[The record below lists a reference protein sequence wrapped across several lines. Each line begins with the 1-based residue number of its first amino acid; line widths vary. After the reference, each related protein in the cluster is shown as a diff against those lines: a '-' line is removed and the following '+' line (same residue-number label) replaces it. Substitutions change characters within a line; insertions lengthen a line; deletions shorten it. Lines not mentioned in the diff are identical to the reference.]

1 MNKDEAIACLNKALT
16 IRNLSN
22 HTITMYDM
30 YLRHFLDHCNKE
42 DVSNLELKDAQDYC
56 LMMIDR
62 GDAPSSINTCM
73 CALRYFYEAVLS
85 KTYTRKQFPNLK
97 FSESVPHLFSNEQ
110 ILELLNTDDTRIK
123 LIVLLGLDCGFRAS
137 ETAHIRIGDVDV
149 KKMIITIPDSKRN
162 KTRRVKLSNSVLMAL
177 RNYYKVY
184 GDGPNWS
191 SDDYLFKS
199 SHDLS
204 KSVTVTTIHMWFK
217 NYLKTKSFYSKDIS
231 YHDLRHSFATKM
243 LEMGVD
249 IFLLKKLL
257 GHSSLASTSR
267 YIHYTTKDIET
278 TFSLSEKL
286 GF

>member
-1 MNKDEAIACLNKALT
+1 MNKDEAIACLNKTLT
-16 IRNLSN
+16 IRNLSK
-22 HTITMYDM
+22 HTIKMYDM
-30 YLRHFLDHCNKE
+30 YVRHFLDYYKLE
-42 DVSNLELKDAQDYC
+42 DVSLLELKQAQDYC
-56 LMMIDR
+56 LMMLNR

-73 CALRYFYEAVLS
+73 CALRYFFEAVLS

-97 FSESVPHLFSNEQ
+97 FNESVPHLFSNEQ

-123 LIVLLGLDCGFRAS
+123 LIILLGLDCGFRAS

-162 KTRRVKLSNSVLMAL
+162 KTRRVKLSNSVLIAL

-191 SDDYLFKS
+191 KDDYLFKS

-204 KSVTVTTIHMWFK
+204 KSVTVNTIHIWFK
-217 NYLKTKSFYSKDIS
+217 TYLQTKSFYSKDIS